1 MLSMLA
7 FPDKIFPALK
17 AVSTNINSDS
27 KSQPSYCLNKKK
39 PQEEA
44 PDLEK
49 KIHDYF
55 INHPEK
61 LKTLDECDPK
71 CDLKLIKKKK
81 RYKKRRWDGH
91 SYGVKLVT
99 HTAYLL
105 QGYHFAYGAEGKL
118 INPSKGRL
126 ANELGI
132 CIRTLDKAL
141 KILEDMG
148 VVSWKSGKQTWETNI
163 YYLADAYKSTPMRKP
178 EDFKHPQYIFLK
190 INYLIA
196 KQKLKEFTRTL
207 FEYLSTNIADHLL
220 RKNKRIRTSQKE
232 DTKNAIKSA
241 KDPPKPRKM
250 PLHWHILKDLK
261 LHFKD
266 QWVLSRY
273 SELVLRSAINDL
285 RAYESWGKKVE
296 NIAAFLISRCKD
308 HERQKLAQDKNQD
321 TKSIKEWLTD
331 YFKSRRMRFVFIND
345 KKQVEPKTNES
356 RPFIQLLWHKQDIQR
371 SVLTVYQKVQG
382 TWIDKFFK
390 FDRPDLIEAVESY
403 LENSIRYLKAVS

>member
-1 MLSMLA
+1 MLA
-7 FPDKIFPALK
+7 FPEKIFPALK
-17 AVSTNINSDS
+17 AISTNITSEP
-27 KSQPSYCLNKKK
+27 KSQLSYLLTKKN

-44 PDLEK
+44 LDLEK
-49 KIHDYF
+49 KIYDYF
-55 INHPEK
+55 VNHPEK
-61 LKTLDECDPK
+61 LKTLDECNPK
-71 CDLKLIKKKK
+71 CDLKLNKKKK

-126 ANELGI
+126 AEELGI

-141 KILEDMG
+141 KILEDME

-178 EDFKHPQYIFLK
+178 EDFKHPRHIFLK
-190 INYLIA
+190 ISYLIA

-220 RKNKRIRTSQKE
+220 RKNKKLRTSQKE
-232 DTKNAIKSA
+232 GGKSAIKSA
-241 KDPPKPRKM
+241 KDPPRPRKM
-250 PLHWHILKDLK
+250 PPHWHILKDLK
-261 LHFKD
+261 LNFKD

-273 SELVLRSAINDL
+273 SELALRSAINDL
-285 RAYESWGKKVE
+285 RSYESWDKKVE
-296 NIAAFLISRCKD
+296 NTSAFLISRCKD
-308 HERQKLAQDKNQD
+308 HKRKKLDQDKNQD

-331 YFKSRRMRFVFIND
+331 YFKSRKVRFVFVND
-345 KKQVEPKTNES
+345 RNQVDPKTSES
-356 RPFIQLLWHKQDIQR
+356 RPFIQLLLHKQDIQR
-371 SVLTVYQKVQG
+371 SVLKVYQKVQG
-382 TWIDKFFK
+382 AWIDKIFN
-390 FDRPDLIEAVESY
+390 FDRPDLTEAVESY
-403 LENSIRYLKAVS
+403 LENSIRYLKASS